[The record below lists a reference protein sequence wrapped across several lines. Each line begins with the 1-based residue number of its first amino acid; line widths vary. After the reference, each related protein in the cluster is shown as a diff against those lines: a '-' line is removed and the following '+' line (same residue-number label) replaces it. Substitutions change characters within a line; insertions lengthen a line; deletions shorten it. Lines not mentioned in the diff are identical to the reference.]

1 MGVYT
6 LKKISKADKIN
17 LFFSAFLILAFIIC
31 AHFFTQFTATIP
43 GIAGSIITA
52 LIYVVF
58 GFLMFYATRVGDGKA
73 VKRFSLITLLIMCVP
88 SLYIIIASFAPGM
101 LFHDVFVSTSGQS
114 VIVTLACVAF
124 GYGIPY
130 SFFSGFE
137 LKSDSDEVTEEEPTM
152 LEGGI
157 EADIAEADTAES
169 ESAEEEN
176 NETSADEATDAQETE
191 ENTVEESEEKTE
203 DTDKKEEK

>member
-1 MGVYT
+1 M
-6 LKKISKADKIN
+6 KKTSKADKIN
-17 LFFSAFLILAFIIC
+17 LFFSAFLIVAFIVC
-31 AHFFTQFTATIP
+31 AHFFTQFTATLP
-43 GIAGSIITA
+43 GIAGSIVTA

-88 SLYIIIASFAPGM
+88 SLYIIIASFASGM
-101 LFHDVFVSTSGQS
+101 PLHEVFVAESGQS

-137 LKSDSDEVTEEEPTM
+137 LKVEDNTVVEEPTM

-157 EADIAEADTAES
+157 EADIAESNIEDSENNEDNAEEAVIEE
-169 ESAEEEN
+169 ESLEDENAEKESVEEEN
-176 NETSADEATDAQETE
+176 
-191 ENTVEESEEKTE
+191 ENTSDEN
-203 DTDKKEEK
+203 